1 MESQYSF
8 SCLRAASDVVGSRL
22 EYSYNYGKLRPDQ
35 SRSNLPAP
43 HLTAEVAK
51 SNFSLPFVVLSQ
63 FRKVAFVDQELPQVG
78 PRSTLLYV
86 ALVHKLA
93 SDAGLLSQQGYAL
106 LPFA

>member
-8 SCLRAASDVVGSRL
+8 SRLRAASDVVGSRL

-51 SNFSLPFVVLSQ
+51 SKFSLPFVVLSQ

-78 PRSTLLYV
+78 KLLQAIYILWYLRYFAVCRADHAFLLY
-86 ALVHKLA
+86 
-93 SDAGLLSQQGYAL
+93 
-106 LPFA
+106 PT